1 MKKKNHTLRSFVI
14 VTVVGLIVTWVL
26 LVLGTILSG
35 SLNNGKDVVP
45 VSVGWFN
52 EFGTY
57 LAALLSLGEGT
68 IWDFTHVYGD
78 IIWYVVVV
86 GTVLTFLIP
95 FIIAC
100 AKKRGKYVF
109 VSILNLVFCLGLAY
123 AFVGFYYTNYLNEE
137 YVAVG
142 KLFNEFKDMLVF
154 KTGSYNFGWAFYLYG
169 IMVACLLTFIGIV
182 GIFFTTLYRLFKKET
197 VEVKEEV
204 KVETAPSVATEPV
217 AAAPVV
223 EEPKKKGVLIIR
235 RYNKFGANGPVI
247 ESHDTYDKPI
257 AVKSLS
263 AEEVRSVIRD
273 ELDRQEAFRLAE
285 KYKQEKNAQMIAE
298 AIVKATN
305 ANKVSEPA
313 PKKECEETCACEKK
327 EEKKEDK
334 PIYPS
339 PIVFAMPS
347 STRDEFYPKE
357 EKKAPVKVEKKTKL
371 SEDTVKSIISEE
383 IAKALKD
390 FVITKETIIQKP
402 VEVTLPKAKE
412 EEKPEEEETKP
423 VEEVTTEEI
432 KKEEVV
438 VDETVKAEEP
448 VAEKEVEVAP
458 AYEEEAKEEAKEV
471 AEEEK
476 EVATEPVT
484 VTEVSEPVV
493 EETKV
498 EEPTTETPETAEPV
512 EETLVTTE
520 VAPEEPATEESAP
533 VEETPAAETISEEP
547 KKEVLLTSNGTPKII
562 RIPFT
567 TRMAAADDSLKAAY
581 NEIKSLLKSYG
592 LNNRVSNSGDSFR
605 LHRVTYCKIT
615 IAGKSLKL
623 YLALNPEDYADTTY
637 PVKDASSKAIY
648 KETPLVFKVKSG
660 LSLRRG
666 EELIR
671 DCMDKHGLE
680 QIDQVQLKDWASE
693 LQNAQVED
701 DGQDAED
708 DEE

>member
-1 MKKKNHTLRSFVI
+1 MKKKNHTLRHFTI
-14 VTVVGLIVTWVL
+14 VAIVGLVVTWVL

-57 LAALLSLGEGT
+57 LAALQSLGNGT
-68 IWDFTHVYGD
+68 IWDFNHVYAD
-78 IIWYVVVV
+78 IIWYVTVC
-86 GTVLTFLIP
+86 GTVLAFIIP

-109 VSILNLVFCLGLAY
+109 VSVLNLVFCLALAY
-123 AFVGFYYTNYLNEE
+123 AFIGFYYTNYLNES
-137 YVAVG
+137 YVAAG
-142 KLFNEFKDMLVF
+142 KLFAEFKNMMIF
-154 KTGSYNFGWAFYLYG
+154 ETGSYNFGWAFYVYG
-169 IMVACLLTFIGIV
+169 IMVGCLLAFVGIV
-182 GIFFTTLYRLFKKET
+182 GIFFTTIYRLFKKEA

-204 KVETAPSVATEPV
+204 KVDAVPAETTEPV
-217 AAAPVV
+217 VTEPV
-223 EEPKKKGVLIIR
+223 EEPAKKKGVLIIR
-235 RYNKFGANGPVI
+235 RYNKYGHNGPVL
-247 ESHDTYDKPI
+247 ESHECYDRPIISKP
-257 AVKSLS
+257 LS
-263 AEEVRSVIRD
+263 AEEIRNVIRD
-273 ELDRQEAFRLAE
+273 ELDRKEAMRLAE
-285 KYKQEKNAQMIAE
+285 EYKQEKNAKMIAE

-305 ANKVSEPA
+305 ANRPTEVRR
-313 PKKECEETCACEKK
+313 ECEETCACEKK
-327 EEKKEDK
+327 EEKGEDK
-334 PIYPS
+334 GIYPS

-347 STRDEFYPKE
+347 SARDDFYPKE
-357 EKKAPVKVEKKTKL
+357 EKKVAPKPEKKPRL

-402 VEVTLPKAKE
+402 VEVTLTKAVEETVESAEEDAKE
-412 EEKPEEEETKP
+412 ATEVVCEEPKVEET
-423 VEEVTTEEI
+423 
-432 KKEEVV
+432 V
-438 VDETVKAEEP
+438 VDETVKADEVVEEK
-448 VAEKEVEVAP
+448 VVEVAP
-458 AYEEEAKEEAKEV
+458 AYEEIQETA
-471 AEEEK
+471 
-476 EVATEPVT
+476 
-484 VTEVSEPVV
+484 V

-498 EEPTTETPETAEPV
+498 EETPVEEPKPTSEPAVEEEPVTETSTEPV
-512 EETLVTTE
+512 EEVTE
-520 VAPEEPATEESAP
+520 PETAT
-533 VEETPAAETISEEP
+533 TEEP

-680 QIDQVQLKDWASE
+680 QIDQVQLKDWATD
-693 LQNAQVED
+693 LQNTQVED

>member
-1 MKKKNHTLRSFVI
+1 MKKKNHTLRHFTI
-14 VTVVGLIVTWVL
+14 VTIVGLLVTWVL

-57 LAALLSLGEGT
+57 LAALQSLADGR
-68 IWDFTHVYGD
+68 IWDFTYVYAD
-78 IIWYVVVV
+78 ILWYVTVC
-86 GTVLTFLIP
+86 GTVLAFIIP

-109 VSILNLVFCLGLAY
+109 VSILNLVFCCALAY
-123 AFVGFYYTNYLNEE
+123 AFVGFYYTNYLNES
-137 YVAVG
+137 YVAAG
-142 KLFNEFKDMLVF
+142 KLFAEFKNMMVF
-154 KTGSYNFGWAFYLYG
+154 ETGSYNFGWAFYVYG
-169 IMVACLLTFIGIV
+169 IMVGCLLAFIGIV
-182 GIFFTTLYRLFKKET
+182 GIFFTSVCRLFKKET

-204 KVETAPSVATEPV
+204 KVEAAPVETTEPV
-217 AAAPVV
+217 VTEPV
-223 EEPKKKGVLIIR
+223 EEPAKKKGVLVIR
-235 RYNKFGANGPVI
+235 RYNKYGNNGPVI
-247 ESHDTYDKPI
+247 ESRESYDKPI
-257 AVKSLS
+257 VSKPLS
-263 AEEVRSVIRD
+263 AEEIRDVIRD
-273 ELDRQEAFRLAE
+273 ELDRKEAMRLAE
-285 KYKQEKNAQMIAE
+285 EYKQEKNAKMIAE

-305 ANKVSEPA
+305 ANRPA
-313 PKKECEETCACEKK
+313 EVKKECEETCACEKK
-327 EEKKEDK
+327 GEKGEDNGV
-334 PIYPS
+334 YPS

-347 STRDEFYPKE
+347 SAREDFFPKE
-357 EKKAPVKVEKKTKL
+357 EKKVTPKPEKKPRL
-371 SEDTVKSIISEE
+371 SEDAIKSIISEE

-402 VEVTLPKAKE
+402 VEVTLTKAVEETVESAEEDAKE
-412 EEKPEEEETKP
+412 VETTVTEEVK
-423 VEEVTTEEI
+423 VEEP
-432 KKEEVV
+432 V
-438 VDETVKAEEP
+438 VDETVKADEVVEEK
-448 VAEKEVEVAP
+448 VVEVAP
-458 AYEEEAKEEAKEV
+458 AYEE
-471 AEEEK
+471 
-476 EVATEPVT
+476 TT
-484 VTEVSEPVV
+484 V

-498 EEPTTETPETAEPV
+498 EETPV
-512 EETLVTTE
+512 EETASEPV
-520 VAPEEPATEESAP
+520 VEEPVQETSVEATEEVTAN
-533 VEETPAAETISEEP
+533 ETAVTEEP

-680 QIDQVQLKDWASE
+680 QIDQVQLKDWASD
-693 LQNAQVED
+693 LQNTQVED